1 MSRFEPCTEFWSV
14 LKVKWEQFNGGVGSS
29 PWGAFLTTTTFLG
42 HSLRIL
48 PIRAYQRL
56 QGLHQ
61 QGCVK
66 CQYESIIM
74 RKGWQSRDGNVRL
87 PRRSISSLLSLIC
100 WFWENCQFHFNE
112 NIRSNELK
120 VFHFFWSNFAP
131 MHFRWWCNW
140 IELQSSMDM
149 VRRRNRWGLWGLKQR
164 KNFGCRPDHSLN
176 SQSLTLNVLTS
187 VSQFVRNGH

>member
-1 MSRFEPCTEFWSV
+1 MSRFELCTELSV
-14 LKVKWEQFNGGVGSS
+14 LKVKWEQSNGGVGSS

-61 QGCVK
+61 QGCAK
-66 CQYESIIM
+66 CQYKSIIM
-74 RKGWQSRDGNVRL
+74 RKRRWKCKVAKEEYIVTFISNLLVLRKL
-87 PRRSISSLLSLIC
+87 PVSLWWKYPNNWIKGFC
-100 WFWENCQFHFNE
+100 
-112 NIRSNELK
+112 
-120 VFHFFWSNFAP
+120 HFFWCPSNFAT
-131 MHFRWWCNW
+131 MNCRQWCNW

-149 VRRRNRWGLWGLKQR
+149 VGRRNRWGTLGLKQR
-164 KNFGCRPDHSLN
+164 ENFGCRPGHSLN
-176 SQSLTLNVLTS
+176 SQSLTLNVLTL

>member
-1 MSRFEPCTEFWSV
+1 M
-14 LKVKWEQFNGGVGSS
+14 
-29 PWGAFLTTTTFLG
+29 G

-48 PIRAYQRL
+48 PIWAYQRL

-74 RKGWQSRDGNVRL
+74 RKGWQSRDGNVKL

-120 VFHFFWSNFAP
+120 VFHFFLIQFCTNAFQVMVQLDRTSIEHGYGEKEEQVRIMRIKTAQE
-131 MHFRWWCNW
+131 FRMP
-140 IELQSSMDM
+140 S
-149 VRRRNRWGLWGLKQR
+149 R
-164 KNFGCRPDHSLN
+164 SL
-176 SQSLTLNVLTS
+176 SKLTLNVLTS
-187 VSQFVRNGH
+187 V

>member
-1 MSRFEPCTEFWSV
+1 M
-14 LKVKWEQFNGGVGSS
+14 
-29 PWGAFLTTTTFLG
+29 G

-74 RKGWQSRDGNVRL
+74 RKGWQSRDGNVKL

-131 MHFRWWCNW
+131 IQVMVQLDRTSIEHGYGEKEEQVKNMRIKTAQEFRMPSRSLSKLSVTHPQC
-140 IELQSSMDM
+140 
-149 VRRRNRWGLWGLKQR
+149 
-164 KNFGCRPDHSLN
+164 PDFSFSICQEWSIRH
-176 SQSLTLNVLTS
+176 
-187 VSQFVRNGH
+187 

>member
-74 RKGWQSRDGNVRL
+74 RKGWQSRDGNVKL
-87 PRRSISSLLSLIC
+87 PRRSISSLFFLIC
-100 WFWENCQFHFNE
+100 WFWENCQFHFDGS
-112 NIRSNELK
+112 IRIIEFK
-120 VFHFFWSNFAP
+120 VFATFSDVILQQWIAGNGAIGSNFNQA
-131 MHFRWWCNW
+131 W
-140 IELQSSMDM
+140 IWRDGGAGEEHKD
-149 VRRRNRWGLWGLKQR
+149 
-164 KNFGCRPDHSLN
+164 
-176 SQSLTLNVLTS
+176 
-187 VSQFVRNGH
+187 